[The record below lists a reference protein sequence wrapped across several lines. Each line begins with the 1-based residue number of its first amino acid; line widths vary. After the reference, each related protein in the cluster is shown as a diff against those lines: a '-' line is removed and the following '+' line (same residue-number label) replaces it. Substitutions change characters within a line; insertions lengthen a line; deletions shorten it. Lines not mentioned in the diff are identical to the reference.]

1 MSSSTEDLRLLFKAE
16 VDTIRFLNTID
27 LNQNQTLLVNKYFQ
41 SVDFDEKIDTD
52 EYVENPI
59 NAFHLL
65 QRTSQWIPKLQKTIP
80 NLKFNFRSSSF
91 LTFETSTKIYPILK
105 NPF

>member
-41 SVDFDEKIDTD
+41 YVDFDEKIDTD

-80 NLKFNFRSSSF
+80 NLNFNFRSSSF
-91 LTFETSTKIYPILK
+91 YFLENYRVLHFFSPS
-105 NPF
+105 F